1 MANRHWQS
9 SISRQKLRARMPHTF
24 QLAERGE
31 TIKTIK
37 IKGKFLSE
45 TMILPTNQHPIRW
58 ASQRAWRVRRRAFED
73 KHCPATRT
81 LADLC
86 KNKTVE
92 RSNQKNEYSIGER
105 FAVTMMPKWWEPR
118 AFGLPNCSVLNFF
131 FEILACQMLFGR
143 RFWMPASV
151 EGGGRENSRE
161 SERMEALGKVYKLS
175 KN

>member
-1 MANRHWQS
+1 
-9 SISRQKLRARMPHTF
+9 MPHTF

-86 KNKTVE
+86 KNKTLE
-92 RSNQKNEYSIGER
+92 HSNQKNEYSIGER

-118 AFGLPNCSVLNFF
+118 AFGLPNCSVLIFF
-131 FEILACQMLFGR
+131 FFWNFSLSDAFWQTILNACKR
-143 RFWMPASV
+143 RRRRAREQQGERTDGGTRKSLQTFQKLKFNYRKRKQPA
-151 EGGGRENSRE
+151 
-161 SERMEALGKVYKLS
+161 
-175 KN
+175 